1 MIMLDV
7 FLHVS
12 ETRGNV
18 SSIRLAMTKMRCTP
32 NTSPQTERQ
41 ALKPT
46 CEVKTFSH
54 MLTL

>member
-1 MIMLDV
+1 MLDV

-18 SSIRLAMTKMRCTP
+18 SSMRLAMTKMRCTP
-32 NTSPQTERQ
+32 STSPQTERQ